1 MIVQVE
7 KKNQK
12 SRHHKFGRIESTL
25 SKTYPNFSSRK
36 TKGELFRKFAIKF
49 TFNKLGLP
57 MIKSQK
63 LLLNSARLLLHE
75 VLNSLKLKRR
85 SIL

>member
-1 MIVQVE
+1 MIA
-7 KKNQK
+7 
-12 SRHHKFGRIESTL
+12 STL
-25 SKTYPNFSSRK
+25 SKIDPNFSSRK
-36 TKGELFRKFAIKF
+36 TKGELFRKFAIKL
-49 TFNKLGLP
+49 TLKKLGLP

-63 LLLNSARLLLHE
+63 LLLNSEKSLLHE